1 MSELIKQAQREVLRD
16 EILKLAAQSEPVG
29 ASLQVLRAG
38 LKKLDIDVS
47 EVELATQMNYLEGK
61 GLLYVERLKN
71 PRLHIERTVAH
82 ITPAGTDVLEG
93 NWAAAGISC
102 Y

>member
-38 LKKLDIDVS
+38 LK
-47 EVELATQMNYLEGK
+47 
-61 GLLYVERLKN
+61 
-71 PRLHIERTVAH
+71 
-82 ITPAGTDVLEG
+82 
-93 NWAAAGISC
+93 NWI
-102 Y
+102 